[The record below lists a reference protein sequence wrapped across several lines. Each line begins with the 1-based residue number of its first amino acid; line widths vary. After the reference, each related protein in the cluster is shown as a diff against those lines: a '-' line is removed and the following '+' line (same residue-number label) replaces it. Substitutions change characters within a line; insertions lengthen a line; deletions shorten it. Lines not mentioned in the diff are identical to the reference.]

1 MRKIVVIGHGGHS
14 KVVQDTIQSL
24 GGHTLIAVLDDR
36 YTDISYKDGV
46 QFGPVSEAKKL
57 AKDHDVVFTIAIG
70 TNWVR
75 EKIAKELYDYGATF
89 ETLIHPFSF
98 VSPSAHIGPGS
109 VVMAGTVINADAVI
123 GSHVIVN
130 SGSIVEHDNFIGD
143 YAHISPGSV
152 MTGNVTVGTGAHVGA
167 GAKVIPGKTIGDW
180 AVVGAGAVVV
190 HDIPHEQTAVGVPA
204 VVKSKVLIK

>member
-24 GGHTLIAVLDDR
+24 GGYEFIAILDDR
-36 YTDISYKDGV
+36 YTDVSCKNGI

-57 AKDHDVVFTIAIG
+57 ATDPGVVFTIAIG

-75 EKIAKELYDYGATF
+75 EKIAKELFDYGAMF

-98 VSPSAHIGPGS
+98 VSPSARIGPGS
-109 VVMAGTVINADAVI
+109 VVMAGAIINADAVI

-130 SGSIVEHDNFIGD
+130 SGSIVEHDNFIAD

-180 AVVGAGAVVV
+180 SVIGAGSVVI
-190 HDIPHEQTAVGVPA
+190 HDIPDEETAIGVPA
-204 VVKSKVLIK
+204 VVKSNVLLK